1 MKHNTFLVK
10 PASSLCDLRCR
21 YCFYADELD
30 NREIRSY
37 GKMSLDTMHTIV
49 DKAMEYGD
57 YECTIAF
64 QGGEPTLRGIDFFE
78 KVVEF
83 EKQYTVNDQF
93 IYVNPLVFLHVSE
106 SPFKQSERKLPVE
119 FPYTDQVSLTINLT
133 IPEGYTVD
141 EKPENQRLQT
151 SDGQVL
157 CRYIITQQNN
167 QVTLRYSFRLQKLLF
182 LHTDYP
188 ELQQLWELIAKK
200 NNEMMVLKKL

>member
-1 MKHNTFLVK
+1 MITGFMAGIAAKQMHGLV
-10 PASSLCDLRCR
+10 
-21 YCFYADELD
+21 
-30 NREIRSY
+30 
-37 GKMSLDTMHTIV
+37 
-49 DKAMEYGD
+49 
-57 YECTIAF
+57 
-64 QGGEPTLRGIDFFE
+64 FE
-78 KVVEF
+78 KQVKKLQMEGRTHFSPQVHELVEF

>member
-1 MKHNTFLVK
+1 MEGRTHFSPQV
-10 PASSLCDLRCR
+10 
-21 YCFYADELD
+21 YEL
-30 NREIRSY
+30 
-37 GKMSLDTMHTIV
+37 
-49 DKAMEYGD
+49 
-57 YECTIAF
+57 
-64 QGGEPTLRGIDFFE
+64 
-78 KVVEF
+78 VEF

>member
-1 MKHNTFLVK
+1 MRETVYIGQYASRLRNKYRTAKDSTEFASKLASEENIQVK
-10 PASSLCDLRCR
+10 KLQMEGRTHFSPQV
-21 YCFYADELD
+21 YEL
-30 NREIRSY
+30 
-37 GKMSLDTMHTIV
+37 
-49 DKAMEYGD
+49 
-57 YECTIAF
+57 
-64 QGGEPTLRGIDFFE
+64 
-78 KVVEF
+78 VEF